1 MHTNLKSIEKAGLAA
16 FSVLAAVIL
25 SAGAQAQA
33 QNSQSVSNYYVA
45 GTTQVAGWERGLV
58 QNNPNLAQFH
68 WSAIPSAVHA
78 RDVKGSGSRQTVKGS
93 PYHYVKPNVMALP
106 GNSLIRT
113 PKVNAHLRRIES
125 NSGLIASAG
134 RVQGTMSYGD
144 VQGRLRS
151 SNVMPAYNSGYE
163 TNVSATLAG
172 KDLSGRVLGY

>member
-1 MHTNLKSIEKAGLAA
+1 MHTNLKSIEKAAVAA

-45 GTTQVAGWERGLV
+45 GTTQVSGWERGLV

-78 RDVKGSGSRQTVKGS
+78 RNVSGARQSVKGS

-113 PKVNAHLRRIES
+113 PKVNAHLRRIET
-125 NSGLIASAG
+125 NAGLIASAG

-151 SNVMPAYNSGYE
+151 SNVMPTFNNGYE
-163 TNVSATLAG
+163 TNVTATLAG

>member
-1 MHTNLKSIEKAGLAA
+1 MNINKAAA
-16 FSVLAAVIL
+16 AALSVLATVII
-25 SAGAQAQA
+25 SSGAAAQA
-33 QNSQSVSNYYVA
+33 QNSQPTSVSNYYVA
-45 GTTQVAGWERGLV
+45 GTTQVAGWEKSLV
-58 QNNPNLAQFH
+58 QNNPNLGQFH
-68 WSAIPSAVHA
+68 WSAIPSAIHA
-78 RDVKGSGSRQTVKGS
+78 RNISGARQSVKGS

-113 PKVNAHLRRIES
+113 PKVNAHLRRLES
-125 NSGLIASAG
+125 NAGLIASAG

-151 SNVMPAYNSGYE
+151 SNVMPSYSNGYE